1 MCQASTRG
9 LLCFGRMAIFQ
20 ADGPAPRGQKL
31 FNRIA
36 VAGALA
42 GCCALGLRE
51 GYTGAQMVGDAA
63 GRSQIAA
70 LLAAMAIGLGGL
82 LLGIY
87 WRARALGFSLVVCGF
102 LSYGVFLGARSYC
115 ARHGAVAA
123 GPSAGLGSFAPDQKF
138 SPVIYFR
145 QGATAQQIEDFT
157 QTVLKNP
164 GQPMHPEAEYPWF
177 VTDHISLNP
186 NPSNQ
191 FNGVAVNFR
200 SNAPG
205 PETDSYVAKIRSD
218 LRVEKVFADA
228 APESIRMEPAQR

>member
-1 MCQASTRG
+1 
-9 LLCFGRMAIFQ
+9 MAIFQ
-20 ADGPAPRGQKL
+20 ADGPASRGQKL

-87 WRARALGFSLVVCGF
+87 WRTRALGFSLVVCGV

-123 GPSAGLGSFAPDQKF
+123 GPAAGPGSFAPDQKY
-138 SPVIYFR
+138 SLVIYFR

-177 VTDHISLNP
+177 VTDHISLKP
-186 NPSNQ
+186 NPSNR

-205 PETDSYVAKIRSD
+205 PESDSYVAKIRSD

>member
-1 MCQASTRG
+1 
-9 LLCFGRMAIFQ
+9 MAIFQ
-20 ADGPAPRGQKL
+20 ADSPASRGQEL

-87 WRARALGFSLVVCGF
+87 WRTRALGFSLVVCGV
-102 LSYGVFLGARSYC
+102 LSYGVFLGARAYC

-123 GPSAGLGSFAPDQKF
+123 GPAARLGSFATDQKF
-138 SPVIYFR
+138 SLVIYPSCAENPAV
-145 QGATAQQIEDFT
+145 QGGDVERGERSSP
-157 QTVLKNP
+157 K
-164 GQPMHPEAEYPWF
+164 
-177 VTDHISLNP
+177 LN
-186 NPSNQ
+186 S
-191 FNGVAVNFR
+191 V
-200 SNAPG
+200 S
-205 PETDSYVAKIRSD
+205 
-218 LRVEKVFADA
+218 A
-228 APESIRMEPAQR
+228 AARCTGG